1 MKTVKILSVVFAM
14 FLAGSLMAQAQ
25 KATIKTSAQCEM
37 CKESIEA
44 SLSKLNGV
52 KKATLNPKTKELS
65 VKYDESVVS
74 LEDIKKAVSKT
85 GYWADNVMPDK
96 DAYAAL
102 PACCKPQKSCCA
114 GGAEKKSCSSTPSAE
129 GAQKKSCCT
138 SGAAAGS
145 GEQKKTCASGHQ
157 H

>member
-1 MKTVKILSVVFAM
+1 MKTMKLLSIMFA
-14 FLAGSLMAQAQ
+14 LLLTTGLTAQTQ

-37 CKESIEA
+37 CKESLEA
-44 SLSKLNGV
+44 NLSKVDGI
-52 KKATLNPKTKELS
+52 KKATLDFKTKELN

-74 LEDIKKAVSKT
+74 LDDIKKTVSKT

-102 PACCKPQKSCCA
+102 PACCKPKKSCCA
-114 GGAEKKSCSSTPSAE
+114 GGEKKSCSSAAAAE
-129 GAQKKSCCT
+129 GEKKSCASTQGEGEQKKSCV
-138 SGAAAGS
+138 
-145 GEQKKTCASGHQ
+145 GHS

>member
-14 FLAGSLMAQAQ
+14 FLAGSLMAQVQ

-44 SLSKLNGV
+44 KLSKLNGV
-52 KKATLNPKTKELS
+52 KKATLDPKTKELK
-65 VKYDESVVS
+65 VKYDESVVT
-74 LEDIKKAVSKT
+74 LDEIRKTVSKT

-102 PACCKPQKSCCA
+102 PACCKPKKSCCA
-114 GGAEKKSCSSTPSAE
+114 GGAEQKSCSSTSGGE
-129 GAQKKSCCT
+129 GAQKKSCCS